1 QVRQAFYGEEAQRIQ
16 RGRDDVR
23 VMVRY
28 PADERASLGD
38 LENMRVRTPTGVEVP
53 FDQVAVVEPGRGYA
67 TITRVDRRRAINVTA
82 AVDTDVVSANDVNN
96 DLEERVLPELLAEHP
111 GVYVTFEG
119 SQSEQRDAIGGL
131 QRGFILAM
139 VAVFILLAVPLK
151 SYVQPI
157 IIMLAIP
164 FGLVGAFWGHV
175 IMGLNLTLMSM
186 FGFVAL
192 AGVVVNDSLIMV
204 HFINQRRRHG
214 ATIDAA
220 AREAGVARFRPIL
233 LTSLTTFAGLSPI
246 LLEKSMQARF
256 LVPMAASLAF
266 GVLFATFVTLILV
279 PVSYLMLEDIK
290 RIPGALRLAMF
301 GAPPREPEVGP
312 VM

>member
-1 QVRQAFYGEEAQRIQ
+1 
-16 RGRDDVR
+16 
-23 VMVRY
+23 MVRY
-28 PADERASLGD
+28 PRDERASLGD
-38 LENMRVRTPTGVEVP
+38 LENMRVRTPNGVEVP

-82 AVDTDVVSANDVNN
+82 AVDTAVISANDVNN
-96 DLEERVLPELLAEHP
+96 DLEERVLPEILAEHP

-131 QRGFILAM
+131 QRGFGLAM
-139 VAVFILLAVPLK
+139 VAIFILLAVPLK
-151 SYVQPI
+151 SYVQPV

-164 FGLVGAFWGHV
+164 FALVGAFWGHV
-175 IMGLNLTLMSM
+175 LMGLNLTIMSM
-186 FGFVAL
+186 FGVVAL

-204 HFINQRRRHG
+204 HFINQKRQRG
-214 ATIDAA
+214 ATIDVA
-220 AREAGVARFRPIL
+220 ARASGVARFRPIL

-279 PVSYLMLEDIK
+279 PVGYLMLEDIK

-301 GAPPREPEVGP
+301 GAPPHEPEAGP
-312 VM
+312 VI